1 MNLFSKIFVWF
12 VAIEHIY
19 IMVLEC
25 FFVNTDYGRKTF
37 KIGVGELTPKI
48 ESLFFNQGFY
58 NLFLAG
64 GLIWALVFIKDLRM
78 SKSVQYFF
86 LGCVTI
92 AGIVGSFSIFKIFFI
107 QSVPALL
114 GILFLYLKKEDD

>member
-1 MNLFSKIFVWF
+1 MNLLSKIVVWF
-12 VAIEHIY
+12 VAVEHIY
-19 IMVLEC
+19 IMILEC

-37 KIGVGELTPKI
+37 KIEPNELTSKL

-58 NLFLAG
+58 NLFLAA
-64 GLIWALVFIKDLRM
+64 GLIWALVFIKDLNM

-86 LGCVTI
+86 LGCVVV
-92 AGIVGSFSIFKIFFI
+92 AGIVGSFSIMKIFFI

-114 GILFLYLKKEDD
+114 GILFLYLKKDDI